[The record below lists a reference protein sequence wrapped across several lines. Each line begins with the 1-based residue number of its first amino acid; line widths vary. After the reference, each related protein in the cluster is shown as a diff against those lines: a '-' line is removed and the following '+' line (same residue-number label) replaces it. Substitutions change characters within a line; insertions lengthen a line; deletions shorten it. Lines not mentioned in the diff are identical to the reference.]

1 MAGNTYLMK
10 FSSFVMVRYK
20 KTVYNEVML
29 LIVKKRENEKRKS
42 TKQKDMCIISMC
54 NVIYLWW
61 CGFCVSHY

>member
-29 LIVKKRENEKRKS
+29 LIVKNVRYIGKYKSEKGALYEK
-42 TKQKDMCIISMC
+42 K
-54 NVIYLWW
+54 
-61 CGFCVSHY
+61 

>member
-29 LIVKKRENEKRKS
+29 LIVKKRENEKRKIMFIVNS
-42 TKQKDMCIISMC
+42 GSR
-54 NVIYLWW
+54 VY
-61 CGFCVSHY
+61 